1 MVALAGLLHL
11 FKKNVVLKVNIQ
23 FFSSFLDGFL
33 TCVSLIEHLRER
45 ERERERERKK
55 RGTYWRK
62 QGEVVMDVEAFEVE
76 PISGQSNDGL
86 FIFLFFIYNFTS
98 NPFCC
103 CCIISLFTLSIL
115 SQQFGLNKGGN

>member
-45 ERERERERKK
+45 ERERKK
-55 RGTYWRK
+55 RGTYRRK
-62 QGEVVMDVEAFEVE
+62 RGEVVMDVEAFEVE

-86 FIFLFFIYNFTS
+86 FIFCFLYIILLAILFVAVVSYLYLLFRSYLN
-98 NPFCC
+98 
-103 CCIISLFTLSIL
+103 SLA
-115 SQQFGLNKGGN
+115 

>member
-1 MVALAGLLHL
+1 MVALAGPLHL

-45 ERERERERKK
+45 ERKK
-55 RGTYWRK
+55 RGTYRRK
-62 QGEVVMDVEAFEVE
+62 QGEVVMDVEAFEME

-86 FIFLFFIYNFTS
+86 FIFCFLYIILLAILFVAVVSYLYLLFRSYLN
-98 NPFCC
+98 
-103 CCIISLFTLSIL
+103 SLA
-115 SQQFGLNKGGN
+115 

>member
-45 ERERERERKK
+45 EREKEE
-55 RGTYWRK
+55 
-62 QGEVVMDVEAFEVE
+62 
-76 PISGQSNDGL
+76 
-86 FIFLFFIYNFTS
+86 
-98 NPFCC
+98 
-103 CCIISLFTLSIL
+103 
-115 SQQFGLNKGGN
+115 GNV